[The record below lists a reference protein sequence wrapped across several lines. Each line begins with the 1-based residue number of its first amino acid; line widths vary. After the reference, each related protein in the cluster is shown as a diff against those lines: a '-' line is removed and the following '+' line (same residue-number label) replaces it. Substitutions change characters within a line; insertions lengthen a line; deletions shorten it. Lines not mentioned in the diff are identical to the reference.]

1 MREGILMK
9 KVLGNVRDVAKQI
22 VEINQFY
29 YSAELIELIPDSLLE
44 RILTDKNLH
53 ETSVEID
60 KLRFKKEDE
69 LLQMLGFSDSKSKIT
84 KSVLREL
91 ADAINIKERFEELL
105 PEQQQIVKEIK
116 FLNNVAQTV
125 LHR

>member
-1 MREGILMK
+1 MK